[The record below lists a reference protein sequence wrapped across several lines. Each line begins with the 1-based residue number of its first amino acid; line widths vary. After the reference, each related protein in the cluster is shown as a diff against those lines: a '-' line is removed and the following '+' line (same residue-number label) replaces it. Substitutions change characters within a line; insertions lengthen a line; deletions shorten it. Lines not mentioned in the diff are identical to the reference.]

1 MNRGEEGTFPLFHA
15 GESSTVST
23 QTKGRRAECP
33 LSHFITKTSAIAQ
46 GLLVL
51 GDQSFR
57 SASTFLS
64 AMLVGRAC
72 ERVEYGFYT
81 LLLTLLVTAETLQAA
96 LVSTPY
102 VVQNPSKT
110 GPSKAAH
117 LGNAVVI
124 QLLVAA
130 GTALFLL
137 GLLHAFPLA
146 GAGDLSPRIVP
157 AFVMAYFAVLWR
169 EFFRQ
174 VLLADLEVGWNLAFG
189 TAVHGSLIAVLL
201 GLVWTDRL
209 NAWTAYAALAGCSL
223 LPTVLVLWCRRRR
236 MRLDLSGLIGQFVE
250 YWHVGR
256 WLFAQA
262 VLMVVSGPVYSWVLA
277 SSRGAAAVGLL
288 GACLLPG
295 SVMSPLVQA
304 LHAFLLPKASHAV
317 PRGIHHVRRI
327 VLRSSMAVGLMF
339 LLFPIFLGWFSA
351 PIMKLLFAGK
361 YDPSGWLVAF
371 LALRNYLVVTAVPLS
386 VGLVVCKQ
394 AYAVFKSEMVS
405 LILTV
410 LLGLPLTYRFGVWG
424 VAGGF
429 LLTRL
434 FSRLYLAL
442 AFRQHVK
449 SSLGVAAVE
458 AGDELSIPPAA
469 L

>member
-1 MNRGEEGTFPLFHA
+1 MQIKEEVEWSLF
-15 GESSTVST
+15 
-23 QTKGRRAECP
+23 RF
-33 LSHFITKTSAIAQ
+33 LTKTSALGQ

-72 ERVEYGFYT
+72 GRAEYGFYT
-81 LLLTLLVTAETLQAA
+81 LLLTLLVTAEAFQAA

-102 VVQNPSKT
+102 VVQNPSKR
-110 GPSKAAH
+110 GPDKAVH

-130 GTALFLL
+130 GTAFFLL
-137 GLLHAFPLA
+137 GLLHTIPLA
-146 GAGDLSPRIVP
+146 GTGDLSPRIVP
-157 AFVMAYFAVLWR
+157 AFALAYFAVLWR

-189 TAVHGSLIAVLL
+189 VAVHGSLIAVLL
-201 GLVWTDRL
+201 GLFWVGKL
-209 NAWTAYAALAGCSL
+209 SAWTAYVALAGCCL
-223 LPTVLVLWCRRRR
+223 VPTMSVLWCRRRR
-236 MRLDLSGLIGQFVE
+236 MRLELNGLVGQFLE

-304 LHAFLLPKASHAV
+304 IHAFLLPKASHAV
-317 PRGIHHVRRI
+317 PQGIDHVRRI
-327 VLRSSMAVGLMF
+327 VLRSSLGVGLTF
-339 LLFPIFLGWFSA
+339 LLFPILLGWFSV
-351 PIMKLLFAGK
+351 PIMKLLFADK

-371 LALRNYLVVTAVPLS
+371 LALRSYLVVTAVPLT

-394 AYAVFKSEMVS
+394 AYFVFKSEMVS
-405 LILTV
+405 LTLTA
-410 LLGLPLTYRFGVWG
+410 LLGLPLTYALGVWG
-424 VAGGF
+424 VAWGF

-434 FSRLYLAL
+434 CSRLYLAW
-442 AFRQHVK
+442 AFRQHVR
-449 SSLGVAAVE
+449 SSSPPTVMGV
-458 AGDELSIPPAA
+458 GDELSVSPAA
-469 L
+469 SI